1 MGAFTDTL
9 TRCGASGKATGRIGR
24 VDFAHLAHIDHRAAL
39 MRGTGGRT
47 RTGTPAARRVL
58 PAPAARC
65 LPPAVAA
72 CCPSRAARRRPRAAR
87 RVPPVARLPPACRPS
102 PAATRPLLA
111 VAHPPPACRRSRAA
125 RRPSPAARRGD
136 RAPPAGGASRMP
148 RTRRDRVSACRVPR
162 AADGRCGRREHGRGW
177 GWAPL
182 GAGHAVRVGGAPG
195 GVRKCVATHPDTGC
209 PMTASAAYRKIFA
222 NYPHRSVA

>member
-9 TRCGASGKATGRIGR
+9 TRCGASGKTTGRIGR
-24 VDFAHLAHIDHRAAL
+24 VDFAHLAHLVHLAHIAHIDHRAAL

-58 PAPAARC
+58 LPVARR
-65 LPPAVAA
+65 L
-72 CCPSRAARRRPRAAR
+72 SRAARRPRAAR
-87 RVPPVARLPPACRPS
+87 RALPAPACRPSPTCRPS
-102 PAATRPLLA
+102 PAATRCPSPTRRPRA
-111 VAHPPPACRRSRAA
+111 AGPVPPVVRRPPPAAMA
-125 RRPSPAARRGD
+125 E
-136 RAPPAGGASRMP
+136 APPAGGASRMP
-148 RTRRDRVSACRVPR
+148 RTRRDRVSACHVPR
-162 AADGRCGRREHGRGW
+162 AVDGRCGRREHGRGR

-195 GVRKCVATHPDTGC
+195 GVRKCVTTHPDTGC
-209 PMTASAAYRKIFA
+209 PMTVSVAYRKIFA